1 MSKDAS
7 IDPWGWL
14 PPEVPE
20 AMRACLMEP
29 GSLTER
35 LIATRQVFAVE
46 PLLLGESTAHPDEAA
61 ALGLDRGAEVTARH
75 VALTLDGVTVVVA
88 RSYCRLGCPIWQ
100 PILDRGSRSLG
111 FTLFSGEVELS
122 RAALEFCVVT
132 AGHPLFELARQRS
145 APAAGYPARRCRF
158 ILDGAPLYVC
168 EAFLP
173 ALERR
178 LAISARSGAEPMASP
193 LRRRT

>member
-7 IDPWGWL
+7 IDSWGWL

-35 LIATRQVFAVE
+35 LIATGQVFAVE
-46 PLLLGESTAHPDEAA
+46 PLLLGASAAHPDEAV
-61 ALGLDRGAEVTARH
+61 ALGLDRGANLTARH

-88 RSYCRLGCPIWQ
+88 RSYCRLACPTWQ

-122 RAALEFCVVT
+122 RAALEFCIVT
-132 AGHPLFELARQRS
+132 TGHPLFELARQRS

-168 EAFLP
+168 EAFPP

-178 LAISARSGAEPMASP
+178 LAIGTDIGAEPKAAS
-193 LRRRT
+193 LRRHN